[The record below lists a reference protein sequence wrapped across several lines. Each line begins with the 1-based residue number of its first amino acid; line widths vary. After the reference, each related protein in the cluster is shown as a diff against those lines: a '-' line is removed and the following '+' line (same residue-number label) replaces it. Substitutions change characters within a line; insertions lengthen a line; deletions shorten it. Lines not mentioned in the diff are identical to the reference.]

1 MVVFFV
7 MSLLSTAIIILYST
21 AMTYVLRIEILL
33 CIAAEGMGLFQI
45 ILGIIAIPIFRSRKN
60 WK

>member
-1 MVVFFV
+1 
-7 MSLLSTAIIILYST
+7 MSLLSTIIIILYST

-45 ILGIIAIPIFRSRKN
+45 ILGLIAITIFN
-60 WK
+60 

>member
-1 MVVFFV
+1 
-7 MSLLSTAIIILYST
+7 MSLLSTTIVILYST

-45 ILGIIAIPIFRSRKN
+45 ILGLIAIFIFNSRKN
-60 WK
+60 